1 MKKFEHK
8 KEIVIAKSNI
18 RIDRFSL
25 YNDYFYLANIFDN
38 STYKEFVDKL
48 WYLKFFIERISF
60 QKWNIEIKY
69 RKLNELNFFRFL
81 KWTDY
86 YIEGNKIPFIQKE
99 KLIKRL
105 YNNWINKYIELYK
118 ENKNAW

>member
-69 RKLNELNFFRFL
+69 RKLNELNYFKFL